1 MIKMKKNTITV
12 IFLFSYLAI
21 AAQDNKVG
29 ISFLQ
34 NYSTFRY
41 IGSDGKKDALNYT
54 IKFGY
59 GLSFQKSYERNFFL
73 EGLLLYN
80 NKGAESTVY
89 LDQLDWSFHYINT
102 RINLGH
108 NFVFGRLY
116 PNVGCGIYFGRLL
129 KADQYIGS
137 AHYDLMAINAV
148 KRNDFGID
156 VFGGMEYGY
165 SDNGSVFLRLNESI
179 GLLQLEEGDAGQK
192 MFNRTFSVQIGLLFP
207 IK

>member
-1 MIKMKKNTITV
+1 MKKNALIV
-12 IFLFSYLAI
+12 LFLYTCI
-21 AAQDNKVG
+21 ATPAQDNKLG
-29 ISFLQ
+29 ISFFQ

-41 IGSDGKKDALNYT
+41 VGSGGNKDDLGFTVKY
-54 IKFGY
+54 GY
-59 GLSFQKSYERNFFL
+59 GLSYQKVNAKNFFL
-73 EGLLLYN
+73 AGLLMYN
-80 NKGAESTVY
+80 NKGATST
-89 LDQLDWSFHYINT
+89 LDLEQLDWSFHYINT

-108 NFVFGRLY
+108 NFIFGRLY

-192 MFNRTFSVQIGLLFP
+192 MCNRTFSVQIGLLFP